1 MMDLPHITQHPDG
14 ITAVDAGYLRS
25 GLVAV
30 HIVQHAGRA
39 AIVDTG
45 SNDTVPR
52 ILAALG
58 ALGLSPADVDYVLLT
73 HVHLDHAGGAGQL
86 MQALPNA
93 RAVVHPR
100 GAPHMVDPSK
110 LIAGSKVV
118 YGEQRYRE
126 LYGDILPI
134 DRARVIE
141 TQDGMQL
148 ELAGRPLEFL
158 HTPGHA
164 LHHQA
169 IHDKVADAIFSGDT
183 FGLSYRD
190 LDGPG
195 GPMILASSTP
205 TQFDP
210 DQLVA
215 SIERLVARRPKAI
228 YLTHYSRVTDVP
240 GLGAEVK
247 RQVREFE
254 AIARRHA
261 GASDRTARITADMR
275 SLWLDLA
282 QRLGCPRS
290 AAEIDRILA
299 MDLEL
304 NVQGLEAWLGR
315 VAA

>member
-1 MMDLPHITQHPDG
+1 MDLPRITHHPDG
-14 ITAVDAGYLRS
+14 IAAVDAEYLRP
-25 GLVAV
+25 GLAAV
-30 HIVQHAGRA
+30 HVVQHAGRA
-39 AIVDTG
+39 AVIDTG
-45 SNDTVPR
+45 SNHTVPR

-58 ALGLSPADVDYVLLT
+58 NLGLAPGEVDYVLLT
-73 HVHLDHAGGAGQL
+73 HVHLDHAGGAGLL
-86 MQALPNA
+86 MRELPNA

-110 LIAGSKVV
+110 LIAGSMAV

-126 LYGDILPI
+126 LYGDILAI

-141 TQDGMQL
+141 TRDGMQL

-169 IHDKVADAIFSGDT
+169 IHDHVADAIFSGDT

-195 GPMILASSTP
+195 GPMIVATTTP

-215 SIERLVARRPKAI
+215 SIERLVARRPRAI
-228 YLTHYSRVTDVP
+228 YLTHYSRVTGIP
-240 GLGAEVK
+240 ELGAEVK

-254 AIARRHA
+254 AIARRYA
-261 GASDRTARITADMR
+261 GAPDRTAAITRAIR
-275 SLWLDLA
+275 SLWMDLA
-282 QRLGCPRS
+282 KRLGCPRS
-290 AAEIDRILA
+290 QAEIDQILA

-304 NVQGLEAWLGR
+304 NVQGLEAWLDR
-315 VAA
+315 ARR

>member
-1 MMDLPHITQHPDG
+1 
-14 ITAVDAGYLRS
+14 
-25 GLVAV
+25 
-30 HIVQHAGRA
+30 
-39 AIVDTG
+39 
-45 SNDTVPR
+45 
-52 ILAALG
+52 
-58 ALGLSPADVDYVLLT
+58 
-73 HVHLDHAGGAGQL
+73 VHLDHAGGAGLL
-86 MQALPNA
+86 MRELPNA

-110 LIAGSKVV
+110 LIAGSIAV

-126 LYGDILPI
+126 LYGDILAI

-169 IHDKVADAIFSGDT
+169 IHDHVADAIFSGDT

-195 GPMILASSTP
+195 GPMIVATTTP

-215 SIERLVARRPKAI
+215 SIERLVARGPRAL
-228 YLTHYSRVTDVP
+228 YLTHYSRVTGIP
-240 GLGAEVK
+240 ELGAEVK

-254 AIARRHA
+254 AIARRYA
-261 GASDRTARITADMR
+261 GAPDRTAAITGAIR
-275 SLWLDLA
+275 SLWMDLA
-282 QRLGCPRS
+282 KRLGCPRS
-290 AAEIDRILA
+290 QAEIDEILA

-304 NVQGLEAWLGR
+304 NVQGLEAWLDR
-315 VAA
+315 ARR